1 MIIVWGLR
9 YAVLREKILFC
20 GRKSV
25 DVNSSPLILGGIGAV
40 APASPNNTFY
50 CGDVDI
56 PFNLSIGGFLIC
68 VAVLLISCGLLILVW
83 GLTPERFFTIH
94 KCATYTL
101 ISIITVL
108 VIVLVLSVI
117 AVAVFFIFT
126 AVVVF
131 GNFSS
136 LSAYHCNLGLLVMYY
151 WAFAEII
158 IILSLIGLV
167 IIVCI
172 GILCYFMMVYG

>member
-1 MIIVWGLR
+1 
-9 YAVLREKILFC
+9 VLREKILFC

-50 CGDVDI
+50 CGDVNI

-68 VAVLLISCGLLILVW
+68 VAVLLIFCGLLLLVW
-83 GLTPERFFTIH
+83 GLTPERCFTIH

-108 VIVLVLSVI
+108 VIMLALSVI

-131 GNFSS
+131 GNFSF

-151 WAFAEII
+151 WAFVEII

>member
-1 MIIVWGLR
+1 MGFEV
-9 YAVLREKILFC
+9 VLREKKLF
-20 GRKSV
+20 GDRKSV
-25 DVNSSPLILGGIGAV
+25 DLDSSPSILGGIGAV
-40 APASPNNTFY
+40 APASPNNTLY

-68 VAVLLISCGLLILVW
+68 VAVLLIFCGLLLLVW

-108 VIVLVLSVI
+108 VIMLVLSVI

-172 GILCYFMMVYG
+172 GILCYFMMMYG